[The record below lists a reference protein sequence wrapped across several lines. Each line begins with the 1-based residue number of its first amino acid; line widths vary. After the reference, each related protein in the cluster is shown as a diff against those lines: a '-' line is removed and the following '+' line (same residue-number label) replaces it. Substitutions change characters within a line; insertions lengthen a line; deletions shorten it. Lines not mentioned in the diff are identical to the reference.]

1 MTIIFRLLLTFS
13 SLLLSVFVFF
23 VAKGYSIS
31 YLFQYKYTNDLTMI
45 PSMLIYFTIV
55 FLMGLLTI
63 NITKC
68 INSETF
74 GDNSFTSIE
83 IANDSFLPSYLGYF
97 FVSLSAASMGKES
110 ITVFT
115 FVFLIMS
122 IFIFFSRI
130 SFFNPVFLLLKYNFF
145 YVTTNNGVKVILITR
160 KSIKNPLKFNST
172 KVKRINDY
180 TYLDM
185 E

>member
-31 YLFQYKYTNDLTMI
+31 CLFQSKYTNDLTMI

-63 NITKC
+63 NMTKC

-97 FVSLSAASMGKES
+97 FVSLSAASMGEES

-130 SFFNPVFLLLKYNFF
+130 SFFNPVFLLLRYNFF